1 MKIAIVTPAPAGS
14 RKGNRVTALR
24 WARILRGLGHSISIM
39 QTWEGRSFDLM
50 VALHARRSAASIE
63 RFHRQHPDAPLIVA
77 LTGTDL
83 YGDIKTNSAARKS
96 LELATRLVLLQALGI
111 KELPRHV
118 RRKARVIYQSVQ
130 IPRKKAFPLK
140 RFFEVCVMGHLR
152 PVKDPF
158 RTAMAARRLP
168 DTSRIR
174 VTQLGAALSR
184 AMAVRAHKEMQR
196 NRRYRWLGEVSRSK
210 ALRILARSRLL
221 VVTSRLEGGANV
233 VSEALA
239 AGIPIVS
246 SRIAGSIGILG
257 SNYPAYFPVGD
268 TQALTTM
275 LVRVECNPRFYRSL
289 KNHCRRRARLVAPAR
304 ERRAWE
310 LLLQETAPLP
320 KPKNIGRLTGDLSR
334 GPR

>member
-24 WARILRGLGHSISIM
+24 WMRILRGLGHTVSVM
-39 QTWEGRSFDLM
+39 QTWDGRSFDLM

-63 RFHRQHPDAPLIVA
+63 RFRRNNPEAPLIVA

-96 LELATRLVLLQALGI
+96 LELATHLILLQPLGI

-118 RRKARVIYQSVQ
+118 RSKAWVIYQS
-130 IPRKKAFPLK
+130 IAKPRKKSQPLK
-140 RFFEVCVMGHLR
+140 RFFEVCVLGHLR
-152 PVKDPF
+152 SVKDPF
-158 RTAMAARRLP
+158 RAAMAARRLP
-168 DTSRIR
+168 DSSRIR
-174 VTQLGAALSR
+174 VTHLGAALTH
-184 AMAVRAHKEMQR
+184 AMADRARMEMQR
-196 NRRYRWLGEVSRSK
+196 NPRYRWLGEVSRSK

-239 AGIPIVS
+239 AGVPIVS

-257 SNYPAYFPVGD
+257 ADYPGYFPVGN
-268 TQALTTM
+268 TRALASM
-275 LVRVECNPRFYRSL
+275 LERVEFNRTFYGSL
-289 KNHCRRRARLVAPAR
+289 KNHCRRCARLVAPAR
-304 ERRAWE
+304 ERRVWE
-310 LLLQETAPLP
+310 QLLREAASFSMT
-320 KPKNIGRLTGDLSR
+320 KSIGRFSI
-334 GPR
+334 